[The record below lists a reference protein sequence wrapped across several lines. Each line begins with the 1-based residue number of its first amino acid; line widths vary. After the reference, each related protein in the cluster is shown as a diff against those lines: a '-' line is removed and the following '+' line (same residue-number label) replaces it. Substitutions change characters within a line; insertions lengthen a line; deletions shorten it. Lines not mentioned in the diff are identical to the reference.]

1 MLNIRPYRDMS
12 PVMDES
18 VYVDPMAVVIGDVK
32 LGPDSSLWPFA
43 TLRGDVNHI
52 HVGART
58 SIQDGSVCHVSHKN
72 ATLPDGWPLIIG
84 DDVTVGHKAV
94 LHGCTIGNRVL
105 VGIGAVILDGAVIQ
119 DDVVIGAGTLV
130 PPGKVLESGYLY
142 LGSPCKQA
150 RPLRQD
156 ELDHLPY
163 SAQHY
168 VRLKNEYLAAN

>member
-1 MLNIRPYRDMS
+1 MLNIRPYRDLS
-12 PVMDES
+12 PSLDES

-32 LGPDSSLWPFA
+32 IGADSSIWPFA

-142 LGSPCKQA
+142 LGSPCKKA

-156 ELDHLPY
+156 ELDRLPY

-168 VRLKNEYLAAN
+168 VRLKNDYLTAD